1 MKNKKDLKH
10 AQFILSTVLLAV
22 NVAGFSVAI
31 ANYVLSLIAFLREKK
46 EQK

>member
-1 MKNKKDLKH
+1 MKNKKNLTH
-10 AQFILSTVLLAV
+10 AQYLLSTVLLAV

-46 EQK
+46 EEK